1 MLDVNHLK
9 TCYITERGTVKAVDD
24 VSFHVD
30 SGDMFGLAGES
41 GCGKTTIALSVMKL
55 LPPNAMILGG
65 QILFE
70 GKDIVRMND
79 DELRKIRWKR
89 LSIIFQNSMNSLN
102 PVMKIGDQ
110 VAEPILIHEK
120 TSKSQA
126 IQRTKELFELTALS
140 PSVMCSY
147 PHELSGGMKQ
157 RVMMAMSLACT
168 PRLVIADEP
177 VTALDVMVQAQLLDL
192 LKKMRKELN
201 LSMILITHDLSV
213 IAETCNK
220 VAIMYAGK
228 LVEYADSETLF
239 KVAIHPY
246 TRKLIDLFPDIR
258 GSKNSLESLPGSP
271 PDLINPPN
279 GCRFH
284 LRCEY
289 ANEKCRSH
297 EPELI
302 EINHKHYA
310 ACHQI

>member
-1 MLDVNHLK
+1 
-9 TCYITERGTVKAVDD
+9 
-24 VSFHVD
+24 
-30 SGDMFGLAGES
+30 
-41 GCGKTTIALSVMKL
+41 
-55 LPPNAMILGG
+55 
-65 QILFE
+65 
-70 GKDIVRMND
+70 
-79 DELRKIRWKR
+79 
-89 LSIIFQNSMNSLN
+89 
-102 PVMKIGDQ
+102 
-110 VAEPILIHEK
+110 
-120 TSKSQA
+120 
-126 IQRTKELFELTALS
+126 
-140 PSVMCSY
+140 MCSY

-177 VTALDVMVQAQLLDL
+177 VTALDVMVQAQILEL

-239 KVAIHPY
+239 KEAIHPY

-258 GSKNSLESLPGSP
+258 GSKNNLESLPGSP

-284 LRCEY
+284 LRCEH
-289 ANEKCRSH
+289 ANEECRNH

-302 EINHKHYA
+302 EINNKHYA

>member
-1 MLDVNHLK
+1 MLDVNNLK
-9 TCYITERGTVKAVDD
+9 TCYITKNGTVKAVDD

-30 SGDMFGLAGES
+30 SGDMFGIAGES
-41 GCGKTTIALSVMKL
+41 GCGKTTIALSIMGL
-55 LPPNAMILGG
+55 LPTNATILGG

-70 GKDIVRMND
+70 GKDIIRMSD
-79 DELRKIRWKR
+79 EELRSIRWKR
-89 LSIIFQNSMNSLN
+89 LSIIFQNSMNALN
-102 PVMKIGDQ
+102 PVLKVGRQ

-120 TSKSQA
+120 ISKNEA
-126 IQRTKELFELTALS
+126 ILRTKELFELMALNNS
-140 PSVMCSY
+140 LINSY

-157 RVMMAMSLACT
+157 RVMMAMSLACA
-168 PRLVIADEP
+168 PSLVIADEP
-177 VTALDVMVQAQLLDL
+177 VTALDVMVQAQIMEL
-192 LKKMRKELN
+192 LKKMRRELS

-239 KVAIHPY
+239 EKAVHPY

-258 GSKNSLESLPGSP
+258 GSKNNLESLPGSP
-271 PDLINPPN
+271 PDLIDPPN

-284 LRCEY
+284 LRCEH
-289 ANEKCRSH
+289 ANEECRNH
-297 EPELI
+297 EPKLI
-302 EINHKHYA
+302 EINNKHYV